1 MQKKNTVRHLTTAAV
16 IAALY
21 CALTLLLPFLTFGPV
36 QCRLSE
42 ALTILPVFTPAA
54 VPGLIVGCLVSN
66 TVGLSLGANVAGAWD
81 ILIGTLATALAALL
95 TRKLRQVRI
104 KNLPFA
110 ATLPPVILN
119 GVIIGAELTATLYNE
134 FSWGILLFN
143 MFTVA
148 AGQLLACTAG
158 GLLLFTAVDRSK
170 LFGGERF

>member
-1 MQKKNTVRHLTTAAV
+1 MQKKTSVRYLTTAAV

-21 CALTLLLPFLTFGPV
+21 CALTLLLPFMTFGPI

-42 ALTILPVFTPAA
+42 ALTILPIFTPAA
-54 VPGLIVGCLVSN
+54 IPGLIVGCLVSN

-81 ILIGTLATALAALL
+81 ILLGTLATALAALL

-104 KNLPFA
+104 KNLPLLS
-110 ATLPPVILN
+110 TLPPVILN
-119 GVIIGAELTATLYNE
+119 GVIIGAELTVALYNE

-148 AGQLLACTAG
+148 VGQLLACTAG
-158 GLLLFTAVDRSK
+158 GLLLFGAIEHSK
-170 LFGGERF
+170 LFEGERF